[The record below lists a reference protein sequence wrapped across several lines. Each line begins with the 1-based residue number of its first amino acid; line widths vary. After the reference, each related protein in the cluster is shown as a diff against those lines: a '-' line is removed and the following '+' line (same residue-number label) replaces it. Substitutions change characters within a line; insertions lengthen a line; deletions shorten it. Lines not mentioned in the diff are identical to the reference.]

1 MENSLEMVVVSYSLP
16 HIPTWHTLY
25 TAPYS
30 DVFICWSNCKL
41 NQIKKL
47 SGFGLKNI
55 IIRVSLKLGEVLILS
70 NFHGVLQGAHFA
82 D

>member
-1 MENSLEMVVVSYSLP
+1 MESSLEMVVVSYSLP

-47 SGFGLKNI
+47 SGFGLKKRNNKGI
-55 IIRVSLKLGEVLILS
+55 FEAG
-70 NFHGVLQGAHFA
+70 
-82 D
+82 

>member
-47 SGFGLKNI
+47 SGFGLKKHNNKGI
-55 IIRVSLKLGEVLILS
+55 FEAGWGLDPL
-70 NFHGVLQGAHFA
+70 
-82 D
+82 